1 MKVTKKV
8 RYVDPM
14 KCNACT
20 SCFPACPV
28 GGVPMEFNFG
38 RGASKA
44 IRFWSPF
51 PPRKAL
57 IDPEYCLYLKE
68 GRCGD
73 GDIPPCVAACE
84 PDAIDFDQ
92 KPSTVEFEV
101 GAIILAAGAEEYRGA
116 LVEKLGAGRL
126 DNVFTSLEFE
136 RLLSGLGPT
145 AGVVKRDDGQVPK
158 RIGFVVCKD
167 FDDSV
172 QDDSPVGFMSAT
184 AEALGTLAGGVAF
197 TMWWVERMDAF
208 AISAMLSAAL
218 LAMVGAAA
226 AARRDR
232 RAQWLNLCCGL
243 LAVLA
248 GAALVV
254 EVVRGTSDR
263 LERASQQRRWAD
275 LFPSADEANTPRHLA
290 GLESR
295 FGRID
300 LGELRSQWTLYLN
313 CRPAATFPNRSA
325 LAPWVH
331 LAASQCPRLRRVLII
346 GQATAELAALCRR
359 YPGVVVESVELDPK
373 VHQVLAAHLRPA
385 PPAPSHFADGRHF
398 IKASA
403 RRYDLILLA
412 VGDPTSIATARF
424 YSREFFREV
433 AARLTAEGVLAFA
446 LAGPAG
452 KLSPQLREYL
462 GSIYQPLREVFADTL
477 WTWSDPTYVFAA
489 RRRGVLT
496 ANPEELVA
504 RYKGHN
510 GPGEFDPDYFLGWR
524 EDMLQPRR
532 LRRLRAM
539 LASLPP
545 GSANTDARPIASFLH
560 LLREEQ
566 TLLSLEAGPA
576 GPKRTSLLGLFQR
589 VRLPHA
595 LAAMGAIGVLACL
608 AASWQRRGRVPT
620 AGVARPAVL
629 FSLATTGLA
638 AIALEIVLLAAFQNL
653 YGLVYSHIALIVA
666 AYMAGV
672 ALGSFVHSRRRFP
685 SQQGAWRRLIL
696 LDVALLLA
704 CGAVPALVQALGAMP
719 AGPTALLATEWA
731 ILVMVA
737 GVGLLGGLAVPLAA
751 GLYGAEGSAST
762 GRVAG
767 AVDAA
772 DCLGGAVGGLT
783 CGLILLPLLGAA
795 AACAV
800 YALGKL
806 AAIIALMLGRRGEAL

>member
-1 MKVTKKV
+1 MDDQDLLPTV
-8 RYVDPM
+8 RLHAVFTLLFALTLGAASVAAQSIWIRELSLLWFGSELSWGMTLSAWLAGVALGAAGCGLLSRRIRPAVLATVFALALAGTLGGGLWVLRSARSLLGTPPGELIPTGQM
-14 KCNACT
+14 LALT
-20 SCFPACPV
+20 AAVAGLTGLWVGALFPAGC
-28 GGVPMEFNFG
+28 
-38 RGASKA
+38 
-44 IRFWSPF
+44 
-51 PPRKAL
+51 AL
-57 IDPEYCLYLKE
+57 
-68 GRCGD
+68 
-73 GDIPPCVAACE
+73 
-84 PDAIDFDQ
+84 
-92 KPSTVEFEV
+92 
-101 GAIILAAGAEEYRGA
+101 
-116 LVEKLGAGRL
+116 AGRTL
-126 DNVFTSLEFE
+126 GTARRTIGVFFLT
-136 RLLSGLGPT
+136 
-145 AGVVKRDDGQVPK
+145 
-158 RIGFVVCKD
+158 
-167 FDDSV
+167 
-172 QDDSPVGFMSAT
+172 
-184 AEALGTLAGGVAF
+184 EALGTLVGGVAF
-197 TMWWVERMDAF
+197 TLWWVERLDAF
-208 AISAMLSAAL
+208 TITAMLSAAL

-226 AARRDR
+226 AARRER
-232 RAQWLNLCCGL
+232 RGQWLNLCCGL

-248 GAALVV
+248 AAALAGQAVTGPA
-254 EVVRGTSDR
+254 RR

-275 LFPSADEANTPRHLA
+275 LFPHTGRAGIPRHVA
-290 GLESR
+290 GRESR

-300 LGELRSQWTLYLN
+300 LGELHGQWTLYLN
-313 CRPAATFPNRSA
+313 CRPAATFPYRAA

-331 LAASQCPRLRRVLII
+331 LAASQCPQLRRVLII
-346 GQATAELAALCRR
+346 GQATAELAELCRQ
-359 YPGVVVESVELDPK
+359 YPGVTVESVELDPQ

-385 PPAPSHFADGRHF
+385 PSAPSHFADGRHF

-412 VGDPTSIATARF
+412 VGDPSSIAAARF

-496 ANPEELVA
+496 AEPEQLIA
-504 RYKGHN
+504 RYQRHR
-510 GPGEFDPDYFLGWR
+510 GPDDFDPDYFLGWR

-566 TLLSLEAGPA
+566 TLLSLEAGPV
-576 GPKRTSLLGLFQR
+576 GPKRISLLALFHR

-608 AASWQRRGRVPT
+608 AASWQRRGRCPT

-666 AYMAGV
+666 AYMAGM

-704 CGAVPALVQALGAMP
+704 CGAVPALVRALGAMP
-719 AGPTALLATEWA
+719 AGPTSLLATEWA
-731 ILVMVA
+731 ILAMVA
-737 GVGLLGGLAVPLAA
+737 GVGLMGGLAVPLAA

>member
-1 MKVTKKV
+1 MDEQEAAPVARWQGLFTLLFALTLGATSVAAQSIWV
-8 RYVDPM
+8 RELSLLWFGSELSWGMTLSAWLAGVALGAAGCGLLSRRIRPAVLATAFALALAGTLGGGLWLLRSVRSLLGTQPGELIPTGQM
-14 KCNACT
+14 LALT
-20 SCFPACPV
+20 AAVAGTTGLWVGALFPAGC
-28 GGVPMEFNFG
+28 
-38 RGASKA
+38 
-44 IRFWSPF
+44 
-51 PPRKAL
+51 AL
-57 IDPEYCLYLKE
+57 
-68 GRCGD
+68 
-73 GDIPPCVAACE
+73 
-84 PDAIDFDQ
+84 
-92 KPSTVEFEV
+92 
-101 GAIILAAGAEEYRGA
+101 
-116 LVEKLGAGRL
+116 AGRAFGAARRTIG
-126 DNVFTSLEFE
+126 VFFLT
-136 RLLSGLGPT
+136 
-145 AGVVKRDDGQVPK
+145 
-158 RIGFVVCKD
+158 
-167 FDDSV
+167 
-172 QDDSPVGFMSAT
+172 
-184 AEALGTLAGGVAF
+184 EALGTLAGGVAF

-719 AGPTALLATEWA
+719 AGPTALLATEWV